1 MAATATARSSAAARR
16 ATAKRRATAAP
27 ARGRA
32 SQGQITG
39 FVPVAAAAGAVGGL
53 ADSRIFVWLSRGRLW
68 IGLLGALLVGIVG
81 LNVMALSFS
90 ASSSDAGQAA
100 DALRRQNSAF
110 RAQIAGQLSNSEIQ
124 AVAAELGLIMP
135 GPGSFTYVESTPGDA
150 ARAAERLRNG
160 EIVVGTGSL
169 GIAEAVPVEGAVA
182 PVVPVDPAAT
192 TTPAAETETAAPP
205 TETTAPPA
213 ETAAPPVETA
223 APPVETAAPPA
234 TAGSGAGSVA
244 AP

>member
-16 ATAKRRATAAP
+16 ATAKRRATAAR

-32 SQGQITG
+32 SQSQITG

-90 ASSSDAGQAA
+90 ASSSDAGQVA

-169 GIAEAVPVEGAVA
+169 GVAETVPVEGVVA
-182 PVVPVDPAAT
+182 PVVPVDPAAMISLAGWAIGL
-192 TTPAAETETAAPP
+192 AAAAVWAYRRD
-205 TETTAPPA
+205 E
-213 ETAAPPVETA
+213 
-223 APPVETAAPPA
+223 
-234 TAGSGAGSVA
+234 GRRFH
-244 AP
+244 

>member
-1 MAATATARSSAAARR
+1 MAATATARTSAAARR
-16 ATAKRRATAAP
+16 ATAKRRAPAAP

-169 GIAEAVPVEGAVA
+169 GVAETVPVEGAVA

-205 TETTAPPA
+205 TETTTPSA

>member
-16 ATAKRRATAAP
+16 ATAKRRASAAP

-169 GIAEAVPVEGAVA
+169 GVAETVVA

-205 TETTAPPA
+205 TETTAPSA